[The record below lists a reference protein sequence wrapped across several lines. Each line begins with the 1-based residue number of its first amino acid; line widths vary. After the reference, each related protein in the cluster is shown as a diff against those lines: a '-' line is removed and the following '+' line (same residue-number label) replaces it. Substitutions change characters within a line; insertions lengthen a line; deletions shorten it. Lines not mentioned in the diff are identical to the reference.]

1 MLKKKNIYEL
11 LRAGIVCEPE
21 IKKKEHFQPL
31 PPEAVEYINNLDHKK
46 G

>member
-11 LRAGIVCEPE
+11 LRAGIICEPE
-21 IKKKEHFQPL
+21 IKKERFQPL